1 MMLFTIVGVC
11 LLLFKGAKSEN
22 MYYFYCAWLGL
33 GTGYWAMFVT
43 VGAEQF
49 GTNIRSTATT
59 TIPNMVRGLLPIML
73 LTFDSIKLNN
83 GVIMAASI
91 VGLFAFG
98 LGIYSTL
105 TIEET
110 HNKDLDFNE

>member
-1 MMLFTIVGVC
+1 MMLFTIIGAC
-11 LLLFKGAKSEN
+11 LLLFGGTKSEN

-43 VGAEQF
+43 MGAEQF

-59 TIPNMVRGLLPIML
+59 TIPNMVRGIVPVML
-73 LTFDSIKLNN
+73 LAFDVLKVKNS
-83 GVIMAASI
+83 VITAAAI
-91 VGLFAFG
+91 VGFFTFA

-105 TIEET
+105 TISET
-110 HNKDLDFNE
+110 HNKDLDFIE

>member
-1 MMLFTIVGVC
+1 MMLFTIIGVC
-11 LLLFKGAKSEN
+11 LMLFGGTQSEN

-59 TIPNMVRGLLPIML
+59 TIPNMVRGLVPVML
-73 LTFDSIKLNN
+73 LAFDGLKVNN
-83 GVIMAASI
+83 GVIAAAAI
-91 VGLFAFG
+91 VGFFAFA

-105 TIEET
+105 TISET